1 MSSEDAALSEVAS
14 VLQAL
19 IPGNQKLASL
29 NHRLVRFFGLLFQDS
44 AGQWIMETSCKAKQA
59 KDGTGT
65 PASIIDP
72 PFNHPPPEYV
82 EKGAKTSADE

>member
-1 MSSEDAALSEVAS
+1 
-14 VLQAL
+14 
-19 IPGNQKLASL
+19 
-29 NHRLVRFFGLLFQDS
+29 
-44 AGQWIMETSCKAKQA
+44 METSCKAKQA

-72 PFNHPPPEYV
+72 PFNHPPPEYG